1 LGIVRTI
8 YGSFALLARRLGQF
22 EGPAAATEVKHARCN
37 GFTTRGRKRT
47 RARPAR
53 SHCIA
58 RSNAMSLWFG
68 NGLRRSIRKYW
79 RWLRYK
85 GWTSIS
91 ATPRASTPGA
101 AAIAKQSKAL
111 GHVPLIDRD
120 FRGQHEA
127 KAECAEEVAR
137 MKFTAMPE
145 PDDALYELRIM
156 VERVNGDGRM
166 NSAAGSCVCA
176 ARSR

>member
-1 LGIVRTI
+1 M
-8 YGSFALLARRLGQF
+8 YGSLALLARRLGQF

-37 GFTTRGRKRT
+37 GFTIRRRRRT

-68 NGLRRSIRKYW
+68 NGLRRSIRIYW
-79 RWLRYK
+79 RWIRYK

-91 ATPRASTPGA
+91 ATPRASAPGA
-101 AAIAKQSKAL
+101 AAIAKQSGAL
-111 GHVPLIDRD
+111 GHVPLIDRN
-120 FRGQHEA
+120 FRGRHKA
-127 KAECAEEVAR
+127 KTECAEEVAG

-145 PDDALYELRIM
+145 PDDALYGLRTI
-156 VERVNGDGRM
+156 VHRVNGDGRM
-166 NSAAGSCVCA
+166 NSAAGSCVCT